1 MLVIKH
7 IVVLRMCVTLKRKL
21 ESVLY
26 VGLKTELAELES
38 AARVLVHFCHLQA
51 VQRCSAS
58 GRGKP
63 LVLVE
68 CSSSACLA

>member
-1 MLVIKH
+1 VLVIEH

-38 AARVLVHFCHLQA
+38 AARVFVTCKQYNVVA
-51 VQRCSAS
+51 
-58 GRGKP
+58 P
-63 LVLVE
+63 LVGGNRW
-68 CSSSACLA
+68 C